1 MAKVGNNI
9 LTQGLQGAIGGM
21 LVFRQLNGKT
31 VVSAKSQKVYPR
43 SDKQKERQDR
53 FRKAT
58 QYAKSA
64 MADASL
70 KEQYAAGL
78 SPRCSSAYQVAV
90 ADYLNAPSITQVIV
104 HPHPITAQK
113 IITIYASDD
122 FRVAEVT
129 VSIHTA
135 DGEVQEE
142 GRATPTATDGIWEYM
157 VSSTTFP
164 LEEMLVTVAAVDLP
178 QNRTSRTVSL

>member
-1 MAKVGNNI
+1 MARVVDNI
-9 LTQGLQGAIGGM
+9 LLKGVKGMLGSM
-21 LVFRQLNGKT
+21 LVFRQIKGETIISSRPKKP
-31 VVSAKSQKVYPR
+31 SSQTPR
-43 SDKQKERQDR
+43 QLKWQEQ

-90 ADYLNAPSITQVIV
+90 ADYLNSPTITQVIV

-164 LEEMLVTVAAVDLP
+164 LEEMLATVAAVDLP